1 MPSNQIKTR
10 QAFACTRKPK
20 ASGCLCHGTI
30 LATTTPSIAATTSV
44 PSRVRAPRLIARRRL
59 GRRRLRRRRPRR
71 HRPRRRRPRRRRP
84 RRRRPRRR
92 RPRRRRCRHHHHH
105 RPRPR
110 RRRPR
115 RRRRRHRLRHR
126 VTTPSERTLARATI
140 GFIGMANTPSK
151 AKTAAF
157 STKIPTAAART
168 RGPLSLHRRSAACVK
183 VARISS
189 PRRRRRRRRL
199 RHRRF
204 RLRYR
209 RLRHRCRRLRHRRRR
224 LRRHRRRCRRLRR
237 RAHRPVLCRRR
248 HRRRRRRHRIRRR
261 VTTTSPCWRRI
272 RVATGFIS
280 TDTNSMS
287 SISWRVTTAAF
298 STQIPAAAPTTSG
311 SKLHHRRCAA
321 CVGMALM
328 NNPRHPPRRRLRRPR
343 RRRPR
348 PCNPDSSTLPTRPHR
363 HRCRRHPRR
372 RRPRRRRPRRRR
384 PHHLHRLLRAT
395 MSCLQPRITHY

>member
-1 MPSNQIKTR
+1 MGSTP
-10 QAFACTRKPK
+10 PK
-20 ASGCLCHGTI
+20 AKTAAISTTIPTAAAHTSGPLSDHR
-30 LATTTPSIAATTSV
+30 PPAACVKVARRSS
-44 PSRVRAPRLIARRRL
+44 PRRRL
-59 GRRRLRRRRPRR
+59 RRCRPHRLCRRRRRHRRRRLRRRRPR
-71 HRPRRRRPRRRRP
+71 H
-84 RRRRPRRR
+84 
-92 RPRRRRCRHHHHH
+92 
-105 RPRPR
+105 
-110 RRRPR
+110 
-115 RRRRRHRLRHR
+115 
-126 VTTPSERTLARATI
+126 
-140 GFIGMANTPSK
+140 
-151 AKTAAF
+151 
-157 STKIPTAAART
+157 
-168 RGPLSLHRRSAACVK
+168 
-183 VARISS
+183 
-189 PRRRRRRRRL
+189 
-199 RHRRF
+199 
-204 RLRYR
+204 
-209 RLRHRCRRLRHRRRR
+209 RRR